1 MEIFGDIIFFQLS
14 AKENIQTYFLLEKK
28 AYIQVKFSR
37 ILQPANSGAVGLG
50 RVITTLYINNT
61 INEPIFTSNTNKIF
75 PILQNLIIK

>member
-1 MEIFGDIIFFQLS
+1 MILFS
-14 AKENIQTYFLLEKK
+14 SNFLLKKYRNLLFTGKK

-61 INEPIFTSNTNKIF
+61 INEPIFTSNNK
-75 PILQNLIIK
+75 